1 MDLTLDYDVSI
12 EIPALVNNIADANG
26 LEYDNE
32 AGTVF
37 MPAGTNE
44 ATITLSV
51 SAEELDAAAE

>member
-1 MDLTLDYDVSI
+1 M
-12 EIPALVNNIADANG
+12 NNIADAHG